1 MFGAILRF
9 ATGAS
14 ARLGLSERLLFLQ
27 ACEPSMSVKPV
38 LYMLPGLL
46 CDETVFVPQTQ
57 GLAESIDVRVPR
69 FLGFDS
75 LTDMARHVLEI
86 GPARFSIA
94 GFSMGGRVAFEIMR
108 LAPER
113 IERFCA
119 FDTGAGPKAEGEDAK
134 RQAVIDLAW
143 REGMAALADAWL
155 PPMIHPDRRADK
167 AFMDPLVAMVLRAT
181 PELHERQIRAL
192 VNRPDARPV
201 LPTIR
206 CPALIACGRDDAW
219 SPVAQH
225 EQIAAAIPG
234 ARLETFETC
243 GHFLPVEQPEA
254 FNRAL
259 RSWMAVSV

>member
-1 MFGAILRF
+1 M
-9 ATGAS
+9 S
-14 ARLGLSERLLFLQ
+14 A
-27 ACEPSMSVKPV
+27 KPV

-46 CDETVFVPQTQ
+46 CDETVFKPQME
-57 GLAESIDVRVPR
+57 GLADAIDVRVPR

-86 GPARFSIA
+86 APPRFSIA

-143 REGMAALADAWL
+143 REGMGALAAAWL
-155 PPMIHPDRRADK
+155 PPMLHPRRRADA
-167 AFMDPLVAMVLRAT
+167 AFMAPLTAMVLRAT

-192 VNRPDARPV
+192 VNRHDARPV
-201 LPTIR
+201 LPTIA
-206 CPALIACGRDDAW
+206 CPALIACGREDDW

-225 EQIAAAIPG
+225 EQMAAAIPG
-234 ARLETFETC
+234 AQLVVFDDC
-243 GHFLPVEQPEA
+243 GHFLPVEQPEP

-259 RSWMAVSV
+259 RAWMARPA

>member
-1 MFGAILRF
+1 M
-9 ATGAS
+9 S
-14 ARLGLSERLLFLQ
+14 A
-27 ACEPSMSVKPV
+27 KPV

-46 CDETVFVPQTQ
+46 CDETVFKPQTE
-57 GLAESIDVRVPR
+57 GLSDAIDVRVPR

-143 REGMAALADAWL
+143 REGMGALAAAWL
-155 PPMIHPDRRADK
+155 PPMLHPRRRADA
-167 AFMDPLVAMVLRAT
+167 AFMEPLTAMVLRAT

-192 VNRPDARPV
+192 VNRRDARPV
-201 LPTIR
+201 LPTIA
-206 CPALIACGRDDAW
+206 CPALIACGREDEW

-225 EQIAAAIPG
+225 EQMAAAIPG
-234 ARLETFETC
+234 AQLEVFDDC

-259 RSWMAVSV
+259 RAWMARTV